1 VSGLFPARMARDGV
15 TVLCGSLTCSADL
28 GRVTPSHLIL
38 ARGLVELRD
47 PQGQPHK
54 PPCYAQPRSLR
65 KLVGE
70 AAASGRAI
78 SPFRARA
85 AHAMGHWLGD
95 RALFLADLEEVWIKC
110 PKCRTKSVFRPTR
123 D

>member
-1 VSGLFPARMARDGV
+1 VSGLFPARMAKDGV
-15 TVLCGSLTCSADL
+15 TVLCGSLTCSEVL
-28 GRVTPSHLIL
+28 GRVTPSHFIL
-38 ARGLVELRD
+38 ALGLVELRNS
-47 PQGQPHK
+47 QGKPRK
-54 PPCYAQPRSLR
+54 PPCYAQPRSMVAR
-65 KLVGE
+65 VGE